1 MWLINRKRIEK
12 NELMMAKE
20 TAEWKK
26 LVSIFWAHEFAF
38 FLPQPYVCARRSV
51 YVWDKKQYCI
61 SQATVRTEFRC
72 TRNQIET
79 TENEKSRNHNRQ
91 SVEVAT
97 FRRDIENHMNFPF
110 SRFFFT
116 QCVMSAV
123 GFRVQVRI
131 ISRIYTIY
139 IYVSSAQRTHLYPRN
154 KSRAHRLP
162 YA

>member
-1 MWLINRKRIEK
+1 MRWWWPKKQRNEK
-12 NELMMAKE
+12 NLCQYFERTNLRFSSRNHMCVREGVCMCEIKNNIASAKR
-20 TAEWKK
+20 
-26 LVSIFWAHEFAF
+26 
-38 FLPQPYVCARRSV
+38 PY
-51 YVWDKKQYCI
+51 
-61 SQATVRTEFRC
+61 RTEFRC